1 MGETK
6 ELAKDIRDKIAGL
19 LAGMDYKTINKNLSE
34 KMTTA
39 GVFGNGRNTNDNQ
52 LRLVCSSM
60 QDLASLGGS
69 DNEKGGGL
77 VQTTMEDLKAVGQN
91 KPILCK

>member
-39 GVFGNGRNTNDNQ
+39 GVT
-52 LRLVCSSM
+52 VW
-60 QDLASLGGS
+60 
-69 DNEKGGGL
+69 KW
-77 VQTTMEDLKAVGQN
+77 K
-91 KPILCK
+91 KYK